1 MGKRDDLAVEML
13 SQKQAD
19 RLMKDLKKSGGD
31 AFQGFMISFED
42 ERKKLTGA
50 DETKGRSDAVVWAL
64 TPEERTYYIVKYGKQ
79 PYLLIGVSHN
89 DTISSLAKISSSLAG
104 KGAECLKALLEEELV
119 HKCYTGVIYI
129 EFSEDCDPRIH
140 SLLLDLKNNLPEGIE
155 KIYVFDHAASII
167 CESKSDMIWNEKT
180 A

>member
-1 MGKRDDLAVEML
+1 MGKRDDVTVEML
-13 SQKQAD
+13 SQKRAD

-31 AFQGFMISFED
+31 AFRGFMISFEY
-42 ERKKLTGA
+42 ERKRLAEA
-50 DETKGRSDAVVWAL
+50 DETKGRSNAFIWAL
-64 TPEERTYYIVKYGKQ
+64 PPEEKTYYIVKYGKQ

-89 DTISSLAKISSSLAG
+89 DTISSLAKISSSLSG

-119 HKCYTGVIYI
+119 HKCYTGVIYV
-129 EFSEDCDPRIH
+129 EFSEECDPRIH

-155 KIYVFDHAASII
+155 KIYVFDHAASIV
-167 CESKSDMIWNEKT
+167 CERKSEMIWDEKT